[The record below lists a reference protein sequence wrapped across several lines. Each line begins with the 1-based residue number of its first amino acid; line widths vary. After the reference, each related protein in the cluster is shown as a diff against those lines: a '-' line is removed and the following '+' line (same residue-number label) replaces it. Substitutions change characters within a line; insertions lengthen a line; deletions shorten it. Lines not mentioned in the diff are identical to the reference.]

1 MCKKLVVSI
10 FILLLIAS
18 IALIIL
24 IFEQTYTGFL
34 INKPELLSN
43 LTAGNFTGNLTSL
56 ICQNTLINRWHY
68 GECRDCKSGYQMVEC
83 TKHLW
88 FRREICQG
96 TYETNCT
103 INPSCKEGDKVI
115 KKISCSQY
123 TPAINCK
130 EVYKNAEPPFNKAQK
145 PIEFLEQRKNYMI
158 FNDVSET
165 LKLKG
170 GGTWERFYCN
180 RFIVKEEGFLKVH
193 PDDSEVLVVF
203 YALPNSYGSTAGVIQ
218 NPGGIVTGIGTNHPA
233 SSFGPQQNVTQR
245 QPKLI
250 VNPNSKIV
258 QITRMGNWWGGRFVY
273 PSGELNNFQLSWT
286 FGAEFIHRWVSYVF
300 FKTNTTEFV
309 EEYNMTIVNGSSKLL
324 GSELAHWSFYVAM
337 NNNTGICGASWID
350 NGDGS
355 FTSTQSPYVKGT
367 FTFYS
372 DLDLYLMGMI
382 PPEDVELF
390 FIIDN
395 PHDCRV
401 NGIPIPCPN
410 RFYAPPCAPI
420 NLIYTVKG
428 DRINITVQDIIDYE
442 GVRIPNHTDSQK
454 VFNMSFILIK
464 EPSYRLTEKEK
475 LEVERIV
482 ERMVDAWDKQ
492 TRGQSQVNI
501 MTLSG

>member
-1 MCKKLVVSI
+1 MRKELVVSI
-10 FILLLIAS
+10 FILLLIV
-18 IALIIL
+18 ITLIIL

-34 INKPELLSN
+34 IKSELLSN
-43 LTAGNFTGNLTSL
+43 LTSGNFTGNLTSL
-56 ICQNTLINRWHY
+56 ICQNTHINNWHY
-68 GECRDCKSGYQMVEC
+68 GGCMDCKKGYQMVEC
-83 TKHLW
+83 SKYLW
-88 FRREICQG
+88 FTREICQG
-96 TYETNCT
+96 TYETNCA
-103 INPSCKEGDKVI
+103 INPSCQKRDKVI
-115 KKISCSQY
+115 RKINCSQY
-123 TPAINCK
+123 TPAIDCE
-130 EVYKNAEPPFNKAQK
+130 EVYKQGKPPFNKAQE
-145 PIEFLEQRKNYMI
+145 PIRFLEQRKNYMI
-158 FNDVSET
+158 FDDISQT
-165 LKLKG
+165 LKLGNTG
-170 GGTWERFYCN
+170 GWDTFYCN

-203 YALPNSYGSTAGVIQ
+203 YALPNSYGSTALVIM
-218 NPGGIVTGIGTNHPA
+218 NAGGIVTGIGTNHPA
-233 SSFGPQQNVTQR
+233 SSFGLGQNATQR
-245 QPKLI
+245 KSKLI
-250 VNPNSKIV
+250 VNPNSKIE

-273 PSGELNNFQLSWT
+273 PNGDLNNFQLSWS

-350 NGDGS
+350 NGDGT

-367 FTFYS
+367 FTLYS

-382 PPEDVELF
+382 PPEYVEPF

-410 RFYAPPCAPI
+410 RFYAPPCVPI

-428 DRINITVQDIIDYE
+428 GRINITIHDIIDYE
-442 GVRIPNHTDSQK
+442 GIRIPNHTDSQK

-475 LEVERIV
+475 LELERIV
-482 ERMVDAWDKQ
+482 ERMVDAWSIQ
-492 TRGQSQVNI
+492 SRGQSKVNI
-501 MTLSG
+501 MTLSS